1 MKHLKKYNESKE
13 DMEYLHQIFADL
25 IEDYDARYVEIPE
38 EYDYHSYYE
47 ILIPEPNMKNA
58 PRQDGV
64 DKSLEE
70 YLDSY
75 IEKSQNMVKLCNEVK
90 SCIGRIKDAFP
101 NARVE
106 YNIIASDALPYLSSR
121 TIRIEVYNL

>member
-1 MKHLKKYNESKE
+1 MKSNGSICGINKV
-13 DMEYLHQIFADL
+13 DQIAG
-25 IEDYDARYVEIPE
+25 
-38 EYDYHSYYE
+38 
-47 ILIPEPNMKNA
+47 K
-58 PRQDGV
+58 DGV